1 MQTVTMTA
9 FITHSLKSASLDV
22 IRLLLCLSLLIWGVE
37 SARAQTVAPEVLQLR
52 VERVDEGIYLS
63 ATLKFEL
70 PNAVEDALLKG
81 VGMFFV
87 AEASVLQDRWYWTRK
102 KVAAVERHMRLMY
115 QPLTRRWRL
124 SVASGMIT
132 NAGLAMALN
141 QNFETLAEALL
152 TMQRLSRWKIADVSV
167 LDPEQR
173 YVTEFTFRLDASQL
187 PRPLQIGV
195 LGQSDWAISLSASQP
210 LVWDASK

>member
-9 FITHSLKSASLDV
+9 FITHSLKSASLDL
-22 IRLLLCLSLLIWGVE
+22 IRLLLCLSLLTWGVE
-37 SARAQTVAPEVLQLR
+37 SARSQTVAPEVLQLR